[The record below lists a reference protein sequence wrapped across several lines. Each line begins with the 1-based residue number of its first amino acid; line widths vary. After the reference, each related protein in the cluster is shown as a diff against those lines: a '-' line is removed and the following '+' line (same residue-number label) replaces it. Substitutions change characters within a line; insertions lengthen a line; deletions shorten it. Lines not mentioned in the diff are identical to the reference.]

1 MFQQPVEHGRT
12 TAPPPSG
19 RRYFSTKN
27 ATPPC
32 GHFHKHWTTN
42 VTFSVIT
49 RKTGLPPGSHF
60 HEDWT
65 INVTSRVLKRKTA
78 TTTCVL
84 TRKNWHATWQPY
96 IIRTNVLTTFHEDWT
111 INLTFTVKTALP
123 PGGHV
128 FLPTGTIFELVKDFI
143 GTHVL
148 TKKTA
153 TSIFKL
159 LQDINGTH
167 VLTKFHEDWTI
178 NVISK
183 VLTRLMLTLQQKA
196 ITKAHHEKVVL
207 RKTATTTGGHVFH
220 STGTI
225 FKLGLKIKTASP
237 PGSHVFQP
245 IGTIFELFHED
256 WTLNLTSTVKTA
268 PPPGGHVF
276 LPTGIIFELVKYFIG
291 THVPTKFHDDW
302 TKNITSRVLNKE
314 NCHTPWHA
322 GFSTTR
328 SIFKLVQ
335 DINVTHVLT
344 KFHEDWTINV
354 TSKVLTRTHKRRSQK
369 LTMSTL
375 CSGGGGGGDGF
386 MIPGKDPRSPEQLH
400 VFSSSNFEVHATQ
413 HFWTDTST
421 DKFH

>member
-49 RKTGLPPGSHF
+49 RKTGPPPGSHF

-78 TTTCVL
+78 TTTGGYVFHSTGTIFERVEDFL
-84 TRKNWHATWQPY
+84 EKHPPGSHVFQPIGTIIDFVQD
-96 IIRTNVLTTFHEDWT
+96 IIRTNVLTKFHEDWT

-153 TSIFKL
+153 TSP
-159 LQDINGTH
+159 GTQ
-167 VLTKFHEDWTI
+167 FHEDWTI

-183 VLTRLMLTLQQKA
+183 VLTRLMLTLHDRRR
-196 ITKAHHEKVVL
+196 TKGDHK
-207 RKTATTTGGHVFH
+207 
-220 STGTI
+220 S
-225 FKLGLKIKTASP
+225 SP
-237 PGSHVFQP
+237 
-245 IGTIFELFHED
+245 
-256 WTLNLTSTVKTA
+256 
-268 PPPGGHVF
+268 
-276 LPTGIIFELVKYFIG
+276 
-291 THVPTKFHDDW
+291 
-302 TKNITSRVLNKE
+302 
-314 NCHTPWHA
+314 
-322 GFSTTR
+322 
-328 SIFKLVQ
+328 
-335 DINVTHVLT
+335 
-344 KFHEDWTINV
+344 
-354 TSKVLTRTHKRRSQK
+354 
-369 LTMSTL
+369 
-375 CSGGGGGGDGF
+375 
-386 MIPGKDPRSPEQLH
+386 
-400 VFSSSNFEVHATQ
+400 
-413 HFWTDTST
+413 
-421 DKFH
+421 

>member
-1 MFQQPVEHGRT
+1 M
-12 TAPPPSG
+12 
-19 RRYFSTKN
+19 
-27 ATPPC
+27 
-32 GHFHKHWTTN
+32 
-42 VTFSVIT
+42 
-49 RKTGLPPGSHF
+49 F

-65 INVTSRVLKRKTA
+65 INVTSRVLKRKTV
-78 TTTCVL
+78 TTTSGYVFHSTGTIFERVEDFLEKHL

-96 IIRTNVLTTFHEDWT
+96 IIRTNVLTKFHEDWT

-153 TSIFKL
+153 TNIFKL

-183 VLTRLMLTLQQKA
+183 VLTR
-196 ITKAHHEKVVL
+196 
-207 RKTATTTGGHVFH
+207 KTATTTGGHVFH

-225 FKLGLKIKTASP
+225 FKLGLKMKNCLATW
-237 PGSHVFQP
+237 QP
-245 IGTIFELFHED
+245 YIIRTNVLTKFHED
-256 WTLNLTSTVKTA
+256 WTINLTSTVKTA

-291 THVPTKFHDDW
+291 THVPTKIHDDW

-344 KFHEDWTINV
+344 KFHED
-354 TSKVLTRTHKRRSQK
+354 
-369 LTMSTL
+369 
-375 CSGGGGGGDGF
+375 
-386 MIPGKDPRSPEQLH
+386 
-400 VFSSSNFEVHATQ
+400 
-413 HFWTDTST
+413 
-421 DKFH
+421 

>member
-1 MFQQPVEHGRT
+1 MAT
-12 TAPPPSG
+12 TAPPLPGGDIFQPIVRINVLIKLHEDWIIIATS
-19 RRYFSTKN
+19 SKN

-49 RKTGLPPGSHF
+49 RKTGPPPGSHVFQQTRTIFKLIRVMGCRNVLTKF

-78 TTTCVL
+78 TTTGVL

-96 IIRTNVLTTFHEDWT
+96 IIRTNVLTKFHEDWT

-123 PGGHV
+123 PGSHV
-128 FLPTGTIFELVKDFI
+128 FLPTGTIFELVRDFI

-153 TSIFKL
+153 TSP
-159 LQDINGTH
+159 GTQ
-167 VLTKFHEDWTI
+167 FHEDWTI

-183 VLTRLMLTLQQKA
+183 VLT
-196 ITKAHHEKVVL
+196 

-225 FKLGLKIKTASP
+225 FKLGLKMKNCLATW
-237 PGSHVFQP
+237 QP
-245 IGTIFELFHED
+245 YIIRTNVLTKFHED
-256 WTLNLTSTVKTA
+256 WTINLTSTVKTA
-268 PPPGGHVF
+268 PPLGGHVF

-354 TSKVLTRTHKRRSQK
+354 TSKVLTR
-369 LTMSTL
+369 
-375 CSGGGGGGDGF
+375 
-386 MIPGKDPRSPEQLH
+386 
-400 VFSSSNFEVHATQ
+400 
-413 HFWTDTST
+413 
-421 DKFH
+421 